1 MINERNP
8 NADSYYVSKELVD
21 TELLELLFPPQELSK
36 SVPAILISD
45 SLNDSSLLNE
55 SETPV
60 MPKWNNSIKSPKRF
74 KKEIRDKIAAE
85 KVITILENMGAGMIP
100 TSTPRWINVD
110 IT

>member
-21 TELLELLFPPQELSK
+21 TKLLELLFPPQELSK

-60 MPKWNNSIKSPKRF
+60 SQNAKRF
-74 KKEIRDKIAAE
+74 EKEIRDKIAAE
-85 KVITILENMGAGMIP
+85 KVIT
-100 TSTPRWINVD
+100 S
-110 IT
+110 